1 MDLVAVTGLGRISL
15 FIFGCVFGINSS
27 LHSYLI
33 LAISDFERVT
43 MDVGFYYLS
52 NAASRLTGIFLSGA
66 SYQFGGGITA
76 CLACASI
83 LRLLSWLFKFSLAN
97 LEEER

>member
-1 MDLVAVTGLGRISL
+1 MDWKELAFLYLG
-15 FIFGCVFGINSS
+15 FFAINST

-33 LAISDFERVT
+33 LALSDFERVT

-66 SYQFGGGITA
+66 SYQFGG
-76 CLACASI
+76 L
-83 LRLLSWLFKFSLAN
+83 
-97 LEEER
+97 